1 MKKSY
6 LPFLFLLLLSVSA
19 VGQITLTSAANTPQ
33 IGDSFT
39 YYGALS
45 PTINVSNNGA
55 NQTWDFS
62 SLTTIYDTFAY
73 DDVANSTEPSS
84 FPNATIVENSA
95 ISTEVFYE
103 ISSSEISSWAQ
114 KYSNDPNDYR
124 VNYTDKREVLKFPI
138 TYNDVFNETYAG
150 TIFGNGTSL
159 NLTGTITINATGYGS
174 LITSYGQVD
183 DVLKIEVVS
192 NYTYTGQPTNYVD
205 TISLWYNA
213 FTRSF
218 IASTSY
224 GYSDGS
230 LFISSALC
238 IAQDDLVTG
247 INAPTSYVPTSLYP
261 NPASD
266 FVQLKNTSNASNI
279 EVAFYGVEGTLIKTE
294 QTQGA
299 QVDISDLKSGIYI
312 VKYLFDDQYFVAKLV
327 VE

>member
-45 PTINVSNNGA
+45 PTINVRNNGA

-62 SLTTIYDTFAY
+62 SLTTIYDTVAY

-95 ISTEVFYE
+95 TSTEVFYE
-103 ISSSEISSWAQ
+103 ISSSELSSWSQ
-114 KYSNDPNDYR
+114 KYSNDSR

-159 NLTGTITINATGYGS
+159 NLTGTISINAAGYGS

-192 NYTYTGQPTNYVD
+192 NYTYTGLPTNYVD

-238 IAQDDLVTG
+238 ITQDDLVTG

-266 FVQLKNTSNASNI
+266 FVQLKNTSNSSNI
-279 EVAFYGVEGTLIKTE
+279 EVAFYGVEGALIKTE